1 MKRAIY
7 IGGLIIILVSVI
19 YNFMGSNDVE
29 SYRQE
34 IIEAR
39 EEQDRFMRFS
49 EESPFQD
56 SDVKFDSLQYFAPN
70 PEFRIVG
77 RFEEPE
83 SSEIVSLG
91 TNDGLT
97 EQYLVYGFASFSID
111 NVPLRLKILE
121 NVEEEKY
128 FIPFGDATSANE
140 TYGAGRYLDV
150 EHHGGRTIVLD
161 FNTAYNPYCAYV
173 DGYTCPLPPPDNLL
187 AVAIRAGEKSYH

>member
-29 SYRQE
+29 SYRRQ

-49 EESPFQD
+49 EESPFHD
-56 SDVKFDSLQYFAPN
+56 SDVKFDSLQYFEPN
-70 PEFRIVG
+70 PAFRVVG

-83 SSEIVSLG
+83 SSEIISLG

-97 EQYLVYGFASFSID
+97 EQYLVYGFASFTID

-128 FIPFGDATSANE
+128 FIPFGDATSADE

-187 AVAIRAGEKSYH
+187 AVAIKAGEKSYH